1 MIALDLPEG
10 GRPSRRSFHAP
21 GGVSALKSHN
31 ILIEPWQ
38 ETSSFTYERGES
50 LFRWTVSYEQD
61 GVRFGQ
67 GTARTH
73 TEARQAAEAFI
84 AERGIELHWP
94 PLASTRTEE
103 HTSDLQSLKHSSYAV
118 PSFEK
123 K

>member
-1 MIALDLPEG
+1 MIALDLPYG

-38 ETSSFTYERGES
+38 ETSSFTYERGER

-73 TEARQAAEAFI
+73 TEARQD
-84 AERGIELHWP
+84 RK
-94 PLASTRTEE
+94 STR
-103 HTSDLQSLKHSSYAV
+103 LNSSHYCASRM
-118 PSFEK
+118 PYSA
-123 K
+123 

>member
-1 MIALDLPEG
+1 MIALDLPYG

-38 ETSSFTYERGES
+38 ETSSFPYERGER
-50 LFRWTVSYEQD
+50 LVRWTVSYEQD

-73 TEARQAAEAFI
+73 PDARQAAEAFPPQ
-84 AERGIELHWP
+84 RRTDLHWHP
-94 PLASTRTEE
+94 PASHPTRIPTTRPGPPRFLPLCVAP
-103 HTSDLQSLKHSSYAV
+103 H
-118 PSFEK
+118 
-123 K
+123 